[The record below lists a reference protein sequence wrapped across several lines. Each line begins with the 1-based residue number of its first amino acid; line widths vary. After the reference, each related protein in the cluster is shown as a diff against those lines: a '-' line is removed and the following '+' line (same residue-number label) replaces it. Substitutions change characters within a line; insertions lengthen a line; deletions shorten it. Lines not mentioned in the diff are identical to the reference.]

1 MIQEYPPLDLLSA
14 ESDQPNYP
22 NIYKEDE
29 QELEN
34 QTATIR

>member
-14 ESDQPNYP
+14 ESDQPKYP

-29 QELEN
+29 QELGN
-34 QTATIR
+34 QTAAIR